1 MHQQFLGPAVSAAD
15 DGNEPQFV
23 GCVSI
28 GNCAHPESV
37 TKVAAIN
44 ALKSLFMVF
53 LTIKD
58 GESKY
63 GQFERILLDMM

>member
-1 MHQQFLGPAVSAAD
+1 MSLAD

-23 GCVSI
+23 GCVFV
-28 GNCAHPESV
+28 GNCVHPKSV
-37 TKVAAIN
+37 TKVDAIN
-44 ALKSLFMVF
+44 ALKSLSMVF

-63 GQFERILLDMM
+63 GQLKRSGELRQPKGKRGPH